1 MQWFYTNSKTIV
13 KHKFFLFFIF
23 YFLFDA
29 MHLCHQL
36 IFLFLK
42 ILLHSNPIQ
51 VDTFHIS
58 MDQLD
63 LQLSHV

>member
-1 MQWFYTNSKTIV
+1 
-13 KHKFFLFFIF
+13 
-23 YFLFDA
+23 

-58 MDQLD
+58 IDQLN

>member
-1 MQWFYTNSKTIV
+1 
-13 KHKFFLFFIF
+13 
-23 YFLFDA
+23 